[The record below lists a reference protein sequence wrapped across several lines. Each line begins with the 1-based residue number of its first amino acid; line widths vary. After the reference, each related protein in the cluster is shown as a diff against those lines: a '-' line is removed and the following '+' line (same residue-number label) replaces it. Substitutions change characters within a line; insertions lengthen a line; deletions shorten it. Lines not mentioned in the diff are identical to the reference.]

1 MEYRLG
7 TTSASDK
14 DDSACA
20 SGDDEKDDDIC
31 KDDLAKE
38 MTEIRELRTRIRSL
52 ESELKQRLK
61 GLRDRANRG
70 KANRSQIVRFIN
82 EIEGMIIVLSAPS
95 QKGPY
100 VVIRGSQRD
109 VVHLGWPIATSYTSP
124 IAGEGLRGLSNEYSC
139 VHNYGCNHLQ
149 VMYRISKLVPFI
161 GLGWR

>member
-1 MEYRLG
+1 VQYRLG
-7 TTSASDK
+7 TTSASDEENS
-14 DDSACA
+14 DCSA

-82 EIEGMIIVLSAPS
+82 EIEGKSIVLSAPR
-95 QKGPY
+95 K
-100 VVIRGSQRD
+100 
-109 VVHLGWPIATSYTSP
+109 
-124 IAGEGLRGLSNEYSC
+124 
-139 VHNYGCNHLQ
+139 
-149 VMYRISKLVPFI
+149 
-161 GLGWR
+161 